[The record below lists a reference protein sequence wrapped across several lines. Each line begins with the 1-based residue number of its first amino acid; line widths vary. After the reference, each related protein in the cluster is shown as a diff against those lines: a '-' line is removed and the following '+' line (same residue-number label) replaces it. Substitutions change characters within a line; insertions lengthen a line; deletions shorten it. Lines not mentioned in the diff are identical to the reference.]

1 MKKNTFLLLFC
12 VIATLL
18 QAQTPVTFSIVQ
30 INGTGESR
38 AVVDMNNDGLD
49 DIVNIPEVSN
59 GLTNSIN
66 IFYQNEDG
74 LFTEEN
80 IATQTVP
87 YPSWSLAAG
96 DYNRDGFADLIYGNG
111 SRVSFMK
118 SETSDGLFTGF
129 ASVEFPEYVFSQ
141 RSNFVDINND
151 GHLDAFMCHD
161 VEPSVYYLN
170 DGQGNLTYFKADG
183 QDGRLELGNY
193 FSGGNYG
200 SIWIDFD
207 NDRDVDM
214 FMAKCGGSSERSTNQ
229 MYQRNADGSFS
240 EIATTLQLD
249 DDIQTWSS
257 AWGDYDN
264 DGDMDV
270 FVGASSGAHKLME
283 NNGNGSFTDITTGS
297 GVASL
302 TATTIENVTHDF
314 NNDGNL
320 DIASGGNIL
329 YGNGDNTFTLQS
341 NAISGSNGGFGDLN
355 NDGFIDAYN
364 GSIRMNNGNGNN
376 WVKLITKGEQS
387 NINGI
392 GARIEALTVSGK
404 QIRDVRSG
412 EGFRY
417 MSSMATHFGI
427 GTDEAIESIT
437 IYWPSGKIDVLNNPE
452 INTMHRVTEGST
464 LGLEDTLVTNLI
476 LYPNPTDSTLNLNKN
491 IGFENAIYSVFDTN
505 GKRIVNDRLNDR
517 SIDVSNLSTGNYI
530 LRVLNN
536 GDILTQKFI
545 KK

>member
-1 MKKNTFLLLFC
+1 MKKNTFLFLFC
-12 VIATLL
+12 VVTTLL
-18 QAQTPVTFSIVQ
+18 QAQTPVTFSTVQ
-30 INGTGESR
+30 INGTGSSR

-59 GLTNSIN
+59 GFTNSIN

-74 LFTEEN
+74 LFTEVN
-80 IATQTVP
+80 IATETVP
-87 YPSWSLAAG
+87 YPSWSVAAG

-118 SETSDGLFTGF
+118 SETTEGVFTGF
-129 ASVEFPEYVFSQ
+129 TAVEFPEYVFSQ

-170 DGQGNLTYFKADG
+170 DGEGNLTYFKADG
-183 QDGRLELGNY
+183 LDGRLELGNY

-229 MYQRNADGSFS
+229 MYQKNADGTFS
-240 EIATTLQLD
+240 EIASTLQLD

-270 FVGASSGAHKLME
+270 FVGASSGSHKLME
-283 NNGNGSFTDITTGS
+283 NNGNGSFTDITSGS

-302 TATTIENVTHDF
+302 TATTIENVTYDF

-329 YGNGDNTFTLQS
+329 YGNGDNTFTLET
-341 NAISGSNGGFGDLN
+341 NAVSGSNGGFGDLN
-355 NDGFIDAYN
+355 NDGFIDAYQ

-376 WVKLITKGEQS
+376 WVKLITTGEQS

-392 GARIEALTVSGK
+392 GARVEALTASGK

-452 INTMHRVTEGST
+452 INTMHRITEGST

-505 GKRIVNDRLNDR
+505 GRRITNDRLNGR
-517 SIDVSNLSTGNYI
+517 SIDVSNLNTGNYI